1 MEDSLRLVHSI
12 LDEDRS
18 FLDFLKDE
26 KRIERE
32 RLHRQLSQSTHV
44 HPETII
50 NDTCHDLMDELEQVE
65 SELSFYESLQHEPDP
80 THPISMRE
88 ASRRSLTQPKTSTS
102 SNDFSARRIQETT
115 SSSPGDPIVTRKMT
129 QQRHL
134 EDTVRP
140 ATQVD
145 SPWARLPAGLPK
157 NPSSSKLLDQSTMPK
172 SLTLSQTRRR
182 SAESSAQ
189 DRRETTDSKI
199 AFTRATAPSDPLKQT
214 PAPLEYAAS
223 TSGKMPEDDNRH
235 AHIPTHPTQRL
246 SLSSL
251 GQEPL
256 DRSNGQREIAQ
267 ALAAVEETSKAQQK
281 KELND
286 VLMQN
291 EQRLEREKRHI
302 VDKYAM
308 ETQVK
313 KGALERQLE
322 LDRVCAIREM
332 EEKFASD
339 LQGLEER
346 MKQAVA
352 DELDHR
358 RDRLAMTLL
367 QRQEE
372 ILQHQRKAVLET
384 HEAKEREEMAKLE
397 QALQSGATLRLQQ
410 LRDRLA
416 SQRQAKLN
424 EMERAAQVSLERELE
439 LLRCQ
444 HDTELLAKVHET
456 QDRLRQQHEAEVD
469 SLRKALAVDETKAL
483 NDVTEQLRQNHMK
496 RIQRIRDEH
505 EAQRHERLVQLQQ
518 TYEAEYLQ
526 RMDALHSKLN
536 SNLQDELAS
545 LVDELKKASQKA
557 LDDRTT
563 FFAEIGSRLKTEL
576 QYMLTMSKPKRIKQ
590 HERNAD
596 SAESYE
602 SEALTQLQ
610 SLRVTSRQVNQWI
623 HALTQEFVDLSEQ
636 SAVLLESVGKM
647 QAQLGSWKQK
657 CLVETE
663 LNGQQ
668 RAKLDGLQR
677 EMREKDQ
684 LCRRLYL
691 ANEELLKQRPPP

>member
-26 KRIERE
+26 KRTERE

-50 NDTCHDLMDELEQVE
+50 NDTCHNLMDELELVE

-88 ASRRSLTQPKTSTS
+88 APRRSLTQPKTSTS
-102 SNDFSARRIQETT
+102 SNDISA
-115 SSSPGDPIVTRKMT
+115 PIVTSKMT
-129 QQRHL
+129 QQRHR

-145 SPWARLPAGLPK
+145 PPWARLPAALPK
-157 NPSSSKLLDQSTMPK
+157 KPSSSKLLDQSTMPK
-172 SLTLSQTRRR
+172 SLTLGQTRRR
-182 SAESSAQ
+182 CAESSAQ
-189 DRRETTDSKI
+189 DRRETAPTDSKI

-223 TSGKMPEDDNRH
+223 TSGKMPEDDDRH

-246 SLSSL
+246 SMSSL
-251 GQEPL
+251 DQEPL
-256 DRSNGQREIAQ
+256 DRSNGQREIAE
-267 ALAAVEETSKAQQK
+267 ALAAVEETCKAQQQ

-291 EQRLEREKRHI
+291 ELRLEREKRHI

-358 RDRLAMTLL
+358 RDRMAMTLL

-372 ILQHQRKAVLET
+372 ILQHQRKAVMET
-384 HEAKEREEMAKLE
+384 HEVKEREEMAKLE
-397 QALQSGATLRLQQ
+397 QALQSGATLRIQQ

-444 HDTELLAKVHET
+444 HDADMLTQVHET
-456 QDRLRQQHEAEVD
+456 QDRLRQQHEAQVD
-469 SLRKALAVDETKAL
+469 SLRKALAVDETKSL

-526 RMDALHSKLN
+526 RMDALHSKLD
-536 SNLQDELAS
+536 SNLENELAS
-545 LVDELKKASQKA
+545 LVDELKKANQKA

-563 FFAEIGSRLKTEL
+563 FFAEIGNRLKTEL
-576 QYMLTMSKPKRIKQ
+576 HYMLTMPKPKRIKQ
-590 HERNAD
+590 NERKADDD

-636 SAVLLESVGKM
+636 NAVLLESVGKM

-663 LNGQQ
+663 LNDQQ
-668 RAKLDGLQR
+668 RAKLDVLQR